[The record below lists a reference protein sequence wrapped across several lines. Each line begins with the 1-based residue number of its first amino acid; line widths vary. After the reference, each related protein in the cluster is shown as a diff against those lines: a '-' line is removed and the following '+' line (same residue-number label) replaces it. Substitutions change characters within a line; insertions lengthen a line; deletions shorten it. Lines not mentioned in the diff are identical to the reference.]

1 MPRSDRPPR
10 PASRPAV
17 ALAAPAFIAACMF
30 LAGCARISVPAT
42 SSPAAPLPPAA
53 PSAAALPPA
62 APSPAVSRAKILPLP
77 GEQFTVAGRPAFLIP
92 APPPTT
98 ATAAPAAPKPWVWY
112 APTLPPYPGNEERW
126 LIERLLAA
134 GVAIAGIDVGES
146 YGSPAGRAQFTALHD
161 HLVHTRGYA
170 PKPVLLGRSRGGLQ
184 LLAWAADHPD
194 RVAAFAGIYP
204 VCNLLSFP
212 GLAKAAPA
220 YGLTSDQLAAAL
232 AAHNP
237 VDRLAP
243 LAAARIPLF
252 AIHGDVDKLVPLATN
267 SALVRDRYAALGGT
281 MELIVPAG
289 QGHNLWSGFFES
301 PALLAFVLHHARPQG
316 PRSP

>member
-1 MPRSDRPPR
+1 MHLSGRPPR
-10 PASRPAV
+10 FASRPAL
-17 ALAAPAFIAACMF
+17 ALAAPALIAACSF
-30 LAGCARISVPAT
+30 LAGCARITAPV
-42 SSPAAPLPPAA
+42 AAPPSA
-53 PSAAALPPA
+53 SAAALPPPAPPPA
-62 APSPAVSRAKILPLP
+62 APKAKVLPLP

-92 APPPTT
+92 APPASN

-146 YGSPAGRAQFTALHD
+146 YGAPAGRAHFTALHD
-161 HLVHTRGYA
+161 HLVRTRGYA

-204 VCNLLSFP
+204 VCNLASYP

-220 YGLTSDQLAAAL
+220 FGLAADQLADSL

-243 LAAARIPLF
+243 LAAARVPLF
-252 AIHGDVDKLVPLATN
+252 AIHGDVDKLVPLETN
-267 SALVRDRYAALGGT
+267 SALVRDRYTALGGT
-281 MELIVPAG
+281 MELVIPAG
-289 QGHNLWSGFFES
+289 QGHNLWPGFFQS
-301 PALLAFVLHHARPQG
+301 PELLAFVLRHSRP
-316 PRSP
+316 

>member
-1 MPRSDRPPR
+1 LRHPL
-10 PASRPAV
+10 
-17 ALAAPAFIAACMF
+17 ALALALGGIGIGGFSSPRLAAATTSPSAPA
-30 LAGCARISVPAT
+30 GAT
-42 SSPAAPLPPAA
+42 SAP
-53 PSAAALPPA
+53 
-62 APSPAVSRAKILPLP
+62 RAKVLPLP

-92 APPPTT
+92 APP
-98 ATAAPAAPKPWVWY
+98 AAASDRARDSAPPSVPSAAPKPWVWY

-134 GVAIAGIDVGES
+134 GVSIAGIDVGES
-146 YGSPAGRAQFTALHD
+146 YGAPAGRAQFTALHD
-161 HLVHTRGYA
+161 HLVRTRGYA
-170 PKPVLLGRSRGGLQ
+170 AKPVLLGRSRGGLQ

-204 VCNLLSFP
+204 VCNLLSYP

-220 YGLTSDQLAAAL
+220 YGLTTHQLAASL
-232 AAHNP
+232 TAHNP

-243 LAAARIPLF
+243 LAAARVPLF
-252 AIHGDVDKLVPLATN
+252 AIHGDVDKLVPLETN

-289 QGHNLWSGFFES
+289 QGHNLWPGFFQSSE
-301 PALLAFVLHHARPQG
+301 LLAFILHHAGR
-316 PRSP
+316 